1 MGNFMECLNPCKVQ
15 MDEERMMDKDFFNPQ
30 EHFRVRVDMVH
41 MKK

>member
-1 MGNFMECLNPCKVQ
+1 

-30 EHFRVRVDMVH
+30 ERLRIRVDMVH